1 MALSTDDWSL
11 LGSIRSAYEEHCI
24 QPFLLS
30 HQTTPLMLTTQPCRS
45 RFKLQRIVDLRSKY
59 LNVIASFMKR
69 VVQLDPLT
77 NDYYDYIKD
86 NFQVLLTINSNE
98 LMKTNALAHLPWEH
112 DRLLFESVL
121 TENLFQRLE
130 NNLRGYQTLI
140 PYDPLVMKLYLI
152 VLALTSSIVPLM
164 SKDHYQLQDFDPLPA
179 RIVQSQDYFLTLL
192 WKYVIYRLDYRFAV
206 IYSVRLIQ
214 NFLRRQ
220 TLEADLTDTIHNR
233 DDQGQLLELIRT
245 ATNFWAQQNK
255 ICIFLQKKTPINSIR
270 RSMTWKHA
278 LRTTRLRWVPLV
290 LAPAV

>member
-1 MALSTDDWSL
+1 
-11 LGSIRSAYEEHCI
+11 
-24 QPFLLS
+24 
-30 HQTTPLMLTTQPCRS
+30 MLTTQPCRS

-59 LNVIASFMKR
+59 LNVIASFVR
-69 VVQLDPLT
+69 RIVQLDPLA
-77 NDYYDYIKD
+77 NDYYDYIKN

-98 LMKTNALAHLPWEH
+98 LMKTNALAHPPWEH

-164 SKDHYQLQDFDPLPA
+164 SKDHYQRQDFDPLPA
-179 RIVQSQDYFLTLL
+179 RIAQSQDYFLTLL

-206 IYSVRLIQ
+206 LYSVRLIQ

-220 TLEADLTDTIHNR
+220 TLEADLMETFHNR

-245 ATNFWAQQNK
+245 ATKF
-255 ICIFLQKKTPINSIR
+255 
-270 RSMTWKHA
+270 
-278 LRTTRLRWVPLV
+278 
-290 LAPAV
+290 